1 MNSDVR
7 RSTLALVVLA
17 LLHTS
22 PMHPY
27 QVQLKLK
34 QWGKEK
40 VVNVRQRSGLYRT
53 IERLLEGGLVEVHAT
68 EREEQRPERTVYAI
82 TAAGEAVLREWQM
95 EILST
100 PAREFP
106 QFPAALSVLPVVSE
120 AEAIEAFSRRVDA
133 LVAEMAE
140 IQADMAAAT
149 DLGVPRL
156 FMVEDEFVLAV
167 TKAEHAW
174 VTGVVEEI
182 RSRALRWDDAW
193 LQDEAMRLA
202 DSIAEQQGEPPT

>member
-1 MNSDVR
+1 MPSEVR

-53 IERLLEGGLVEVHAT
+53 IERLHEAGLVEVHAT

-82 TAAGEAVLREWQM
+82 TEAGEAVLREWQLEM
-95 EILST
+95 LST

-106 QFPAALSVLPVVSE
+106 QFPAVLSVLPVVSE
-120 AEAIEAFSRRVDA
+120 ADALEALSRRSDA
-133 LVAEMAE
+133 LVAEVTE
-140 IQADMAAAT
+140 IEADMAGGVEI
-149 DLGVPRL
+149 GVPRL
-156 FMVEDEFVLAV
+156 FMIEDEFVLAV
-167 TKAEHAW
+167 TKAELAW
-174 VTGVVEEI
+174 VNGLVGEL
-182 RSRALRWDDAW
+182 RAKALRWDDEW
-193 LQDEAMRLA
+193 LAANAARLA
-202 DSIAEQQGEPPT
+202 QLDPPGGAPT